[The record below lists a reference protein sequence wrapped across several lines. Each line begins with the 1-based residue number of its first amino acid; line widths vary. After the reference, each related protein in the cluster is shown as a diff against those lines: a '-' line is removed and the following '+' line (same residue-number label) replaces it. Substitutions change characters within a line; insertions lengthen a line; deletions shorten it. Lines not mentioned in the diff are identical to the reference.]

1 RVLFDPEHGGAVC
14 DACSGRSQGGT
25 GIPAELARAL
35 GDIQA
40 GGRVPLPPES
50 RRTARELL
58 NGFIAHHLGKKLKS
72 VDFMK
77 QVGVD

>member
-1 RVLFDPEHGGAVC
+1 VC
-14 DACSGRSQGGT
+14 SACSGRADGV
-25 GIPAELARAL
+25 GIPAELAAAL
-35 GDIQA
+35 ADIQA
-40 GGRVPLPPES
+40 GGKVPMPPES

-58 NGFIAHHLGKKLKS
+58 NTFIAHHLGKKLKS